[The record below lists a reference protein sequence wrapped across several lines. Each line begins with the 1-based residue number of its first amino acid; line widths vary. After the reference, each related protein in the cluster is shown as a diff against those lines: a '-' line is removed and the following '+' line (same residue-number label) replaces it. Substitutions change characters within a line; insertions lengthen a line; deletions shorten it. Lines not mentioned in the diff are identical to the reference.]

1 MKVSDSALCLVQYEV
16 WPRAGR
22 HSVKPHIALGKVLN
36 LILSSSS
43 RVMKPY
49 NDDDDDDD
57 DDGDG
62 DGDDIAPGAQPQM
75 GAK

>member
-1 MKVSDSALCLVQYEV
+1 MKALDSALCLVQYEV

-22 HSVKPHIALGKVLN
+22 HSVKPHIALGTVLN
-36 LILSSSS
+36 LMLSSSS

-57 DDGDG
+57 EDDE
-62 DGDDIAPGAQPQM
+62 DDDVDHGED
-75 GAK
+75 